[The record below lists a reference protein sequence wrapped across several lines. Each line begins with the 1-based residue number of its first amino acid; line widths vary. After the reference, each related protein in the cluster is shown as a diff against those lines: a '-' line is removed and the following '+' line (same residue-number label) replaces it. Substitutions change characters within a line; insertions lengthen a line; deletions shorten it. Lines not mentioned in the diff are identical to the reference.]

1 MFDFSGSELLVLA
14 VVALVLIGPK
24 DMPVAVRGIARVLK
38 KVRRMAGE
46 FQGHVDEMMREADL
60 SDVQSTLRDLR
71 GMNVKGALNRFVD
84 SDGTLARAF
93 DDPFVQHEVPAVTPT
108 VTATTLPEVKPTPP
122 AGGAPS
128 FIPPAAAHIRPVVPA
143 PSFVPPAAAAV
154 EPRADDY

>member
-108 VTATTLPEVKPTPP
+108 VTATTLPEVKP
-122 AGGAPS
+122 S

>member
-24 DMPVAVRGIARVLK
+24 DMPVAVRGIARALK

-60 SDVQSTLRDLR
+60 GDVQSTLRDLR
-71 GMNVKGALNRFVD
+71 GLNVKGAINRLVD

-93 DDPFVQHEVPAVTPT
+93 DDPFVQHEVPPVIPSVT
-108 VTATTLPEVKPTPP
+108 TAPLPNAAPARPP
-122 AGGAPS
+122 A
-128 FIPPAAAHIRPVVPA
+128 FIPPGTAHAAPIVPA
-143 PSFVPPAAAAV
+143 PSFVPPEAAAV
-154 EPRADDY
+154 EPPADDF